1 MIVQLRLDERLIH
14 GQITTAWSRYLDV
27 SAIVVVSDRLAEDKL
42 ATQVLLMSAP
52 AGKKVA
58 VKSVESAIKLL
69 SDPRSE
75 NMRILVIVDNP
86 ADAVKLRA
94 ALPIDEVNVAN
105 YVKKKSPNKV
115 QLTRGCNAD
124 PEDLGYF
131 RKLVDQGGHVFS
143 QLIPSQ
149 QAVDFAKVVREAET
163 KQQS

>member
-27 SAIVVVSDRLAEDKL
+27 AAIVVASDKL
-42 ATQVLLMSAP
+42 AKDQLASKVLLMAAP

-58 VKSVESAIKLL
+58 VKSIEDAIKLL
-69 SDPRSE
+69 QNPKGA

-86 ADAVKLRA
+86 KDAL
-94 ALPIDEVNVAN
+94 ALAKELSIREINVAN

-115 QLTRGCNAD
+115 SLTRGCSAD
-124 PEDLGYF
+124 AEDLAIF
-131 RKLVDQGGHVFS
+131 KELVQLDAHVFA

-149 QAVDFAKVVREAET
+149 PETDFVKIVEEA
-163 KQQS
+163 QMP